1 MVTVAFDTI
10 DGKNV
15 ITIFIEAAMDP
26 VGHEDRTKDLTNE
39 NYDEKLR
46 SKNSVK
52 AFPSEARDEII
63 TRRSRLTVVHN
74 NA

>member
-1 MVTVAFDTI
+1 M
-10 DGKNV
+10 
-15 ITIFIEAAMDP
+15 IEAAVDP

-46 SKNSVK
+46 RENSVK